1 MHKRLHTPS
10 HPTGNSEQPPRHEVM
25 ALDPRHRLIVF
36 AFLLTGVFM
45 ATLDNQIV
53 ATALPTIVGEFGQI
67 ERFGWVGSAYLLAS
81 SAVMPLYGKLGDL
94 FGRKYVMM
102 AAVFIFTLGSATCG
116 LAVSMDTLIAARVL
130 QALGGGGIMVSI
142 FSINADL
149 FEPRERAKYQSY
161 SSLMLMLSGAVGPAL
176 GGLMSDL
183 FGWRSIFLINI
194 PIGVIVLIGIG
205 TMLPYRRPQRKP
217 KIDYLGA
224 VLIASAIAS
233 LVLWA
238 DSSELFGGL
247 FTARSLAIIG
257 IGALCLVAWIQVEK
271 RVPEPVVPLSLFQ
284 HPTINLLL
292 VFSMASGAIGIGMST
307 YLALYLQSAVGL
319 TPTNAGLFF
328 IPLTG
333 GIALGSVTSGRIMSV
348 TGRYKIF
355 SIISGTTGLI
365 VFSILAFLPLNAPL
379 WLLVPLL
386 LVNGLGIGVAQQVPV
401 LGVQNAAEKRDTGA
415 ATGVVTLTRM
425 GGASVGISIYG
436 AILAANVAHLAK
448 PIPGVDDIEKLTPKD
463 VSALPEAA
471 RTLVASVYHGAF
483 HPLFLASAAIAL
495 TGLICAIS
503 LKNVQLPVKKS

>member
-1 MHKRLHTPS
+1 MHNRIKPATAEAETHFDAPMEMDHR
-10 HPTGNSEQPPRHEVM
+10 R
-25 ALDPRHRLIVF
+25 RLIAF

-53 ATALPTIVGEFGQI
+53 ATALPTIVGEFGQL

-161 SSLMLMLSGAVGPAL
+161 SSLMLMLSGAIGPAL
-176 GGLMSDL
+176 GGVMSDL
-183 FGWRSIFLINI
+183 FGWRSIFLINL
-194 PIGVIVLIGIG
+194 PIGIIVLIGIG
-205 TMLPYRRPQRKP
+205 AMLPYKRPHRKP

-224 VLIASAIAS
+224 ILIAAAIAS
-233 LVLWA
+233 FVLWA

-247 FTARSLAIIG
+247 LAPQSLAILG
-257 IGALCLVAWIQVEK
+257 IGALCIVIWIQVEK
-271 RVPEPVVPLSLFQ
+271 RVAEPVVPLSLFSKS
-284 HPTINLLL
+284 TVNLLL
-292 VFSMASGAIGIGMST
+292 IYSMASGAIGIGLST
-307 YLALYLQSAVGL
+307 YFALYLQSAIGL

-333 GIALGSVTSGRIMSV
+333 GIAIGSVTSGRIMSR
-348 TGRYKIF
+348 TGRYKVF
-355 SIISGTTGLI
+355 AVISGVSAVLALTTI
-365 VFSILAFLPLNAPL
+365 AFLPQSAPL
-379 WLLVPLL
+379 WAIAPLL
-386 LVNGLGIGVAQQVPV
+386 LINGLGIGVAQQVPV
-401 LGVQNAAEKRDTGA
+401 LGVQNAADRRDTGA

-425 GGASVGISIYG
+425 GGASIGISVYG
-436 AILAANVAHLAK
+436 AILAASVAHLTV

-463 VSALPEAA
+463 VSGLPEATRQA
-471 RTLVASVYHGAF
+471 IASVYHNAF
-483 HPLFLASAAIAL
+483 HPLFLTGAAIGLVA
-495 TGLICAIS
+495 LICAVG
-503 LKNVQLPVKKS
+503 LKNVQLPVRKD